1 MSNPLAIKRALLLL
15 LQVAILGL
23 CSFLSIQPANAFDLD
38 VRSSRSSRLD
48 FSVIIERA
56 SLDLDNKTTTVEM
69 DLTRFGIVSIE
80 VPATGAQFGLLL
92 GYAYAD
98 FSGSAGYESIA
109 MDGYYL
115 GVSVRVNIFNYNAF
129 TTALQAH
136 YLYQS
141 VDGKDDQATASL
153 SWDEFSA
160 ALMLKYRVGAIG
172 ELYGSINAVTI
183 DGRYR
188 YDGLVTARDDLKN
201 HNQQG
206 AQAGF
211 NYNVNQLE
219 TVGINYQRGVF
230 DGFSLQ
236 FRKLF

>member
-1 MSNPLAIKRALLLL
+1 M
-15 LQVAILGL
+15 ILGI
-23 CSFLSIQPANAFDLD
+23 CSFLSINPANALDLD

-56 SLDLDNKTTTVEM
+56 SIDLDNDMSTVEM

-80 VPATGAQFGLLL
+80 VPGSGPQFGLLL
-92 GYAYAD
+92 GYAFAD

-115 GVSVRVNIFNYNAF
+115 GVSVRADIFNYNAF
-129 TTALQAH
+129 TTVLLAH

-141 VDGKDDQATASL
+141 VDGNDDQVTASL

-160 ALMLKYRVGAIG
+160 AVMLKYRIGAIG

-188 YDGLVTARDDLKN
+188 YDGLVSVRDDIEN
-201 HNQQG
+201 HDQQST
-206 AQAGF
+206 QAGF
-211 NYNVNQLE
+211 IYYINQLE
-219 TVGINYQRGVF
+219 TVGINYQRGTF
-230 DGFSLQ
+230 DGFGLQ